1 VAAFSRPSLLL
12 QLWNA
17 AHMAERLIASR
28 LEAAG
33 VSDEQFALLA
43 RLSVHGPITPT
54 ALALEMGVPL
64 TTLSDALGKLDA
76 RGEIRRVPNPDDLRS
91 HLVELSARG
100 WKRVKAGDAAVKSA
114 VMAIRKRLELP
125 PDEVECALDDL
136 HDALRAAYAAQLE
149 EELVRKP

>member
-1 VAAFSRPSLLL
+1 VTAFSRPGVLL

-33 VSDEQFALLA
+33 VSDEQFALLG
-43 RLSVHGPITPT
+43 RLSVQGPITPT
-54 ALALEMGVPL
+54 ALAVEMGVPL

-76 RGEIRRVPNPDDLRS
+76 RGELRRVPNPADLRS
-91 HLVELSARG
+91 HLVELSPRG

-114 VMAIRKRLELP
+114 LTVVRRWLELP
-125 PDEVECALDDL
+125 PEEVEDALDDL
-136 HDALRAAYAAQLE
+136 HAALREAYKAELE
-149 EELVRKP
+149 TELVRKP

>member
-1 VAAFSRPSLLL
+1 
-12 QLWNA
+12 
-17 AHMAERLIASR
+17 MAERLIASR

-43 RLSVHGPITPT
+43 RLSVHEPITPT
-54 ALALEMGVPL
+54 ALAIEMGVPL

-91 HLVELSARG
+91 HLVELSPRG
-100 WKRVKAGDAAVKSA
+100 WKRVEAGNVAVKSA
-114 VMAIRKRLELP
+114 VVAIRKRLELP
-125 PDEVECALDDL
+125 PLEVEGALDDL
-136 HDALRAAYAAQLE
+136 HDALRATYVSELN